1 MRQMTTPPGTSAAG
15 LPGPR
20 AMPLLGTTGSHI
32 RFLTDQLHWLKELS
46 SYGPLVTLARG
57 TTSHLFIFHP
67 DLNMQ
72 VLSNPA
78 IFRSP
83 ELWRIAPEGS
93 SLSRL
98 WTGLVTINGEV
109 HKRHR
114 RMMMPSFHKKKVESY
129 RDDMVARID
138 RMLSA
143 WKPGEVRDIFLEMRQ
158 VTLLIVTKVLF
169 GLEDDQETLRMG
181 QLMAEWLER
190 YTSPAVQLLPFDGPG
205 LPYRHL
211 LQVSRRGEAA
221 IRSLIARKREQGA
234 SGDDVLSMLLH
245 ARDEEGG
252 AMSDAELVGQ
262 TNILFVAGHE
272 TTTNSLTWTLFL
284 LDQHPEVHA
293 ALVEELEGELKGAP
307 PTLEQLERLPLLDR
321 VVKESLRILPPVPVA
336 FRVSNVPFEMGGH
349 SFGAETMVHY
359 SPYITH
365 RLPDLYPEP
374 DRFLPERWLQAEPP
388 VYGYIPFSNG
398 PRRCIGATMALLEI
412 KLMLSMLLPRFR
424 LSLSPGTRVDPLVRA
439 TSRPKGGLP
448 MRLHAQDKRFERS
461 AVRGKIRDVV
471 ALDGR

>member
-1 MRQMTTPPGTSAAG
+1 
-15 LPGPR
+15 
-20 AMPLLGTTGSHI
+20 MPVFGVTGSHI
-32 RFLTDQLHWLKELS
+32 RFLADQLRWLTELS
-46 SYGPLVTLARG
+46 GYGPLVTLARG
-57 TTSHLFIFHP
+57 TSSHLFIFHP
-67 DLNMQ
+67 DYNMQ

-78 IFRSP
+78 LFRSP
-83 ELWRIAPEGS
+83 ELWRVAPEGS

-98 WTGLVTINGEV
+98 WSGLVTLNGEV
-109 HKRHR
+109 HKKHR

-129 RDDMVARID
+129 RDEMVARID

-169 GLEDDQETLRMG
+169 GLDDDQETLRMG
-181 QLMAEWLER
+181 QLLADWLER
-190 YTSPAVQLLPFDGPG
+190 YTSPAVQILPFDGPG
-205 LPYRHL
+205 LPFRNL
-211 LQVSRRGEAA
+211 LEVSRRGESA
-221 IRSLIARKREQGA
+221 IRELIARKRAQGA
-234 SGDDVLSMLLH
+234 SGDDVLSMLLQ

-252 AMSDAELVGQ
+252 VMSDAELVGQ

-293 ALVEELEGELKGAP
+293 ALLEELEGELKGAP
-307 PTLEQLERLPLLDR
+307 PTLEQLERLPLLDQ
-321 VVKESLRILPPVPVA
+321 VVKESMRILPPVPVA
-336 FRVSNVPFEMGGH
+336 FRASNAPFEMGGH

-374 DRFLPERWLQAEPP
+374 ARFLPERWSKIDPP

-424 LSLSPGTRVDPLVRA
+424 LSLRPGTRVDPLVRA
-439 TSRPKGGLP
+439 TIRPKGGLP
-448 MRLHAQDKRFERS
+448 MRIQAQDKRFERS
-461 AVRGKIRDVV
+461 AVRGAIRDVV
-471 ALDGR
+471 ALGAS

>member
-1 MRQMTTPPGTSAAG
+1 METTPAIRTAS

-20 AMPLLGTTGSHI
+20 ATPLLGVTGSNI
-32 RFLTDQLHWLKELS
+32 RFIANPLHWLTELS
-46 SYGPLVTLARG
+46 GYGPLVTLARG
-57 TTSHLFIFHP
+57 TASHLFIFHP

-78 IFRSP
+78 LFRSP

-98 WTGLVTINGEV
+98 WMGLVTLNGEV
-109 HKRHR
+109 HKKHR

-129 RDDMVARID
+129 RDEMVARID
-138 RMLSA
+138 RMLST

-169 GLEDDQETLRMG
+169 GLEDDQETLRLG
-181 QLMAEWLER
+181 LLMADWLER
-190 YTSPAVQLLPFDGPG
+190 YTSPGVHLLPVDGPG
-205 LPYRHL
+205 LPFRNL
-211 LQVSRRGEAA
+211 LKVSEKGEAA
-221 IRSLIARKREQGA
+221 IRSLITRKRAQGA
-234 SGDDVLSMLLH
+234 GGDDVLSMLLQ

-252 AMSDAELVGQ
+252 AMSDTELVGQ

-321 VVKESLRILPPVPVA
+321 VVKESMRILPPVPMG
-336 FRVSNVPFEMGGH
+336 FRVSNAPFEMGGH
-349 SFGAETMVHY
+349 SFGAETLVHY

-374 DRFLPERWLQAEPP
+374 DRFLPERWSRAEPP

-398 PRRCIGATMALLEI
+398 PRRCIGATLALLEI

-424 LSLSPGTRVDPLVRA
+424 LALPPGTRVDPLVRA
-439 TSRPKGGLP
+439 TMRPKGGLP
-448 MRLHAQDKRFERS
+448 MRIHARDKHFERS
-461 AVRGKIRDVV
+461 AVQGRIRDLV
-471 ALDGR
+471 ALA

>member
-1 MRQMTTPPGTSAAG
+1 MIATTPGTRSAS

-20 AMPLLGTTGSHI
+20 AMPLLGVTGSNI
-32 RFLTDQLHWLKELS
+32 RFFADQLRWLTELS
-46 SYGPLVTLARG
+46 GYGPLVTLARG
-57 TTSHLFIFHP
+57 TSSHLFIFHP
-67 DLNMQ
+67 DFNMQ

-78 IFRSP
+78 LFRSP
-83 ELWRIAPEGS
+83 ELWSIAPEGS
-93 SLSRL
+93 SLGKL
-98 WTGLVTINGEV
+98 WKGLVTINGEL
-109 HKRHR
+109 HKQHR

-129 RDDMVARID
+129 RDEMVARID
-138 RMLSA
+138 RMLSS

-181 QLMAEWLER
+181 LLMAEWLER
-190 YTSPAVQLLPFDGPG
+190 YTSPAVHLLPFDGPG

-211 LQVSRRGEAA
+211 LEVSKKGEAA
-221 IRSLIARKREQGA
+221 IRGLIARKRAQGA
-234 SGDDVLSMLLH
+234 DGDDVLSMLLH

-252 AMSDAELVGQ
+252 SMSDTELVGQ

-272 TTTNSLTWTLFL
+272 TTTNSLTWTFFL

-293 ALVEELEGELKGAP
+293 ALLEELEGELKGAP
-307 PTLEQLERLPLLDR
+307 PTIEQLERLPLLDR
-321 VVKESLRILPPVPVA
+321 VVKESLRILPPVPVGL
-336 FRVSNVPFEMGGH
+336 RVSNAPFEMDGH
-349 SFGAETMVHY
+349 SFGAETQVHY

-374 DRFLPERWLQAEPP
+374 DRFLPERWSRVDPP

-439 TSRPKGGLP
+439 TIRPKGGLP
-448 MRLHAQDKRFERS
+448 MRIHAQDKRFERS
-461 AVRGKIRDVV
+461 AVRGKIRDLV
-471 ALDGR
+471 ALAS